1 MKKILRE
8 ILALLWKVFRL
19 VLWKWLRPMLGKFMM
34 YGVIIIAVVTIIAVI
49 VTR

>member
-1 MKKILRE
+1 VKKILRE

-19 VLWKWLRPMLGKFMM
+19 VLWKWLRPMLGKIMM